1 MGFFA
6 EGKVWILEKEDDTGK
21 LRFRNT
27 ITGKI
32 HYEKPMGLM
41 LEDYEE
47 EAWEEYQQNPVENVD
62 KELVVKV
69 GNWEVVKTEDTFLN
83 KFKVETS
90 ESEEGEAELNHE
102 E

>member
-1 MGFFA
+1 
-6 EGKVWILEKEDDTGK
+6 
-21 LRFRNT
+21 
-27 ITGKI
+27 
-32 HYEKPMGLM
+32 M